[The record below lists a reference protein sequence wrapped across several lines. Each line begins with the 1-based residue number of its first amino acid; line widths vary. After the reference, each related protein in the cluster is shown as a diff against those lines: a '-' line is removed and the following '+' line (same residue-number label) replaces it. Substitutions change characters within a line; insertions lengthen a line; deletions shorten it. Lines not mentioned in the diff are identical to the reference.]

1 MAERPPASELVSLYG
16 AILSYEGVTTADGDP
31 LGITLVCAGLAN
43 EPSYAGQFVKMLG
56 GGAAG
61 QMRYITTHVGN
72 TLTVDSAF
80 TNSTPAVQ
88 QIIAGLSFAIISTAN
103 MVGLLTAI
111 GLVIPPPGN
120 VVNEDWQT
128 ETIDLNIWTPTH
140 PATNPLIVVTDAVPY
155 QAMHVVRFDVQN
167 AENGH
172 LIGRVNSNRWRVYP
186 GIISSHLTIQ
196 KLRMEFELYHNDVAH
211 INQATSFFGLVADPA
226 AFIRTSPNI
235 VGFRYDGANQLMS
248 ITDDAGTELSIGI
261 VEVIEDIW
269 HKFKIEVVEGEI
281 RFYVDD
287 VLRTTHAD
295 PLVLP
300 DRLMYPSWYF
310 ASAGGGADTFETY
323 LGAVRIG
330 YEVVLP

>member
-1 MAERPPASELVSLYG
+1 MSERPPASELVSLYG
-16 AILSYEGVTTADGDP
+16 AILSYQGITTANGDP
-31 LGITLVCAGLAN
+31 LGVTLICAGLAN
-43 EPSYAGQFVKMLG
+43 EPSYAGQFVKMLD

-172 LIGRVNSNRWRVYP
+172 LIGCVNRNRWRVYP
-186 GIISSHLTIQ
+186 GIISSHLAIQ
-196 KLRMEFELYHNDVAH
+196 KLVMEFELYHNDVAH

-235 VGFRYDGANQLMS
+235 VGFRYDGADQLMS

-310 ASAGGGADTFETY
+310 ASLGGGADTFETY

-330 YEVVLP
+330 YEVVIP